1 MRKNLLLTALL
12 SLVAVFGMAQ
22 TATWPI
28 TLTKAEG
35 LPGQYA
41 GMHYEFST
49 ELYKFD
55 EAISTLR
62 LTVCS
67 TNTLEEQTTGT
78 DGLST
83 GWGPGFPFF
92 TMSELAVLDAN
103 GQAIEYTVTSNAAAA
118 NEGPIENLNN
128 GIYTDH
134 FHSTYYTGECPQEYH
149 YLELEFTAPISEFQL
164 VWQTRS
170 NLKNMPTYVG
180 LTPGTEYLPYP
191 EQEMQISQVTTLEE
205 LAEEGAFYLDR
216 KSVV

>member
-78 DGLST
+78 DGL
-83 GWGPGFPFF
+83 
-92 TMSELAVLDAN
+92 
-103 GQAIEYTVTSNAAAA
+103 
-118 NEGPIENLNN
+118 
-128 GIYTDH
+128 
-134 FHSTYYTGECPQEYH
+134 
-149 YLELEFTAPISEFQL
+149 
-164 VWQTRS
+164 
-170 NLKNMPTYVG
+170 
-180 LTPGTEYLPYP
+180 
-191 EQEMQISQVTTLEE
+191 
-205 LAEEGAFYLDR
+205 
-216 KSVV
+216 